1 MSAGLTFGPYPIK
14 DFNPTYDYS
23 GAISTGIFSVEG
35 SIGKDGFGGS
45 FRVGGGIGASI
56 RQSENSNNQPEINGS
71 GSTELISW
79 PIKKD

>member
-1 MSAGLTFGPYPIK
+1 
-14 DFNPTYDYS
+14 
-23 GAISTGIFSVEG
+23 IFSVEG

>member
-1 MSAGLTFGPYPIK
+1 LVILFTSF
-14 DFNPTYDYS
+14 S
-23 GAISTGIFSVEG
+23 GSLVSRIPGAVQTGIFSVEG